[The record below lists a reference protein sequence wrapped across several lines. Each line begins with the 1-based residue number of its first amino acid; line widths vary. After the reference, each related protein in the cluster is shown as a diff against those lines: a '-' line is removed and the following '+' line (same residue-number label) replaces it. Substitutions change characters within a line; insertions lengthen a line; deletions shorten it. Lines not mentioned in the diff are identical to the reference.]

1 MKSVKIAIVSKSDKI
16 RDFFRLE
23 ALTLNFEIDTFEKT
37 GPHTDFSPYDLAII
51 DVDTIH
57 QTPLNPAKKQLT
69 VSEGSRQADLL
80 YPTDISSLQKL
91 YYSLLKENDTNIK
104 YQKEN
109 DSKIIFFND
118 IPNIINIKDKK
129 YLLSD
134 SEYNLLKL
142 LCDHYPNI
150 VPREKIDAIFSCMNS
165 NISDVYICK
174 LRKKLEEPLGQR
186 LILTIRS
193 KGYKIVINSEWR

>member
-1 MKSVKIAIVSKSDKI
+1 MFLIYKRA
-16 RDFFRLE
+16 
-23 ALTLNFEIDTFEKT
+23 AW
-37 GPHTDFSPYDLAII
+37 
-51 DVDTIH
+51 
-57 QTPLNPAKKQLT
+57 
-69 VSEGSRQADLL
+69 
-80 YPTDISSLQKL
+80 
-91 YYSLLKENDTNIK
+91 
-104 YQKEN
+104 QKEN